1 MKKKF
6 FKKDIDGLIQGIS
19 TILSKNRCSLTD
31 EEIALLQDCMKQ
43 LKLQETTSNRLGCCT
58 KNYCNAMPLIYYL

>member
-6 FKKDIDGLIQGIS
+6 FKKDIDSLIQGVS
-19 TILSKNRCSLTD
+19 TILSKNHCSLTRLY
-31 EEIALLQDCMKQ
+31 EAIKIAK
-43 LKLQETTSNRLGCCT
+43 ETTSNRLGCCT

>member
-19 TILSKNRCSLTD
+19 TILSKKPLFTD
-31 EEIALLQDCMKQ
+31 
-43 LKLQETTSNRLGCCT
+43 R
-58 KNYCNAMPLIYYL
+58 